1 MSRLISKAEGYEVA
15 YEAFQN
21 INFNAFDFFS
31 IKQSMV
37 EYVKLYFPEN
47 FNDYIESSEFIA
59 LIEVFAYLGEL
70 LAYRYDINTHENI
83 IDFAQ
88 RKQSVLRLAKYV
100 SYKASRNIPARGLV
114 RIDTISTSERVFD
127 SFGNNLSNR
136 LIKWNDPNNPNWKD
150 QFFLVMNRVL
160 EQQFGSVSPN
170 ERKQVNDILFELY
183 PLKNQ
188 PISGNAIK
196 YQTSTSGVNY
206 DMELVSATL
215 TDDGPE
221 EERPQNNSQFNI
233 VYGSDGLGD
242 GSLTTGF
249 FLYTKQGSLL
259 RTRTSFDGILPNQTF
274 DVNAENVNETDVW
287 VNNVDPDTG
296 DTIDTGSATDRRSG
310 EWEEVDLANA
320 QNIIFNTNPNRNKYE
335 VETLENDRI
344 RLIFGDGE
352 FSEIPSGTFDIWY
365 RTSVDDEIYIP
376 RTSVVDKTGSFSYID
391 ENGRTQSFNFTF
403 SLISSLQNNSPSEDI
418 EQIRRNAPAVYYT
431 QDRMVNARDYNI
443 FPLQDPSILRLRTV
457 NRTFAGQSNFERIN
471 DPSQT
476 YSDVKVFGEDISLYY
491 DDVEGL
497 VTAPIN
503 ITSEAIIQNFVEPL
517 LSTVDFQLRHIID
530 YPDIDYRRVFTSQER
545 VSFIDGFNS
554 VLYPWPVGLEYIE
567 DVSGNPNP
575 RIWNPILNLDVD
587 DPDQDSRWILKID
600 KAGDGSSYVITYRG
614 KRLIAESPTTN
625 FFNYNNTPRV
635 LTFDNLNT
643 NRDELLILKANA
655 SSNPQQLLSENITL
669 NVVGLETNKAG
680 LPNAGLPNLNQLIV
694 TTPDRNLD
702 TIPDN
707 MKLPE
712 LMDVRIENFA
722 LNLAPGAQEITL
734 PNYYVTGLNDVD
746 VQGNNGT
753 VIWHEDGLPVST
765 MISESNEILVN
776 GNYLADI
783 TVGDIVTVRFA
794 QEGQHNGSYRVANVE
809 FDGQQTQVFVQTD
822 PLIADPTGTRADIKT
837 EVELPTAL
845 TDAVLEVE
853 GRVTNKIIILDEGPD
868 NSSSVNITIS
878 DYVYFSRD
886 LITESFTIVEP
897 TIEVLS
903 AWYNDFDEVLYK
915 RNSGRHGLNFL
926 WLHRTDEF
934 NLVNPSPSNINDMF
948 IVTRGYYNEYTRWLA
963 GEISDEPTPPTP
975 FDLRNT
981 YASLLD
987 NKMISDTVILHS
999 GKFKVLF
1006 GDKSLPEL
1014 RAKIKVVRSRNRSLT
1029 DNQVKI
1035 RVVNIVRSF
1044 FNISKW
1050 EFGETFYYTE
1060 LDTLIQN
1067 EMPSDIASTVLVPQ
1081 FPNHR
1086 FGDLYQVLCKEDE
1099 IFQVDIGIEDIEI
1112 VDALNPTVIRQ

>member
-100 SYKASRNIPARGLV
+100 SYKASRNVPARGLV

-136 LIKWNDPNNPNWKD
+136 LIRWNDPNNPNWKD

-160 EQQFGSVSPN
+160 EQQFGTVSPN
-170 ERKQVNDILFELY
+170 ERRQVNDILFELY
-183 PLKNQ
+183 PLKNE
-188 PISGNAIK
+188 PINGNSIR
-196 YQTSTSGVNY
+196 YQTSTSGANY
-206 DMELVSATL
+206 DMELVSASL
-215 TDDGPE
+215 TDSGPE
-221 EERPQNNSQFNI
+221 EARPQNNSQFNI

-249 FLYTKQGSLL
+249 FLYTKQGTLL

-274 DVNAENVNETDVW
+274 DLSAENINETDLW

-296 DTIDTGSATDRRSG
+296 DTLDSGTVTDRRSG

-335 VETLENDRI
+335 VETLENDRV

-365 RTSVDDEIYIP
+365 RTSVDEEIYIP
-376 RTSVVDKTGSFSYID
+376 RTSVVDKSGSFTYVD

-457 NRTFAGQSNFERIN
+457 NRTFAGQSNYERVN

-491 DDVEGL
+491 SDTDGL

-503 ITSEAIIQNFVEPL
+503 ITSEALIQNFVEPL
-517 LSTVDFQLRHIID
+517 LSTIDFQLRHIID
-530 YPDIDYRRVFTSQER
+530 YPEIDFRRVFTSQER
-545 VSFIDGFNS
+545 VNMIDGFNS
-554 VLYPWPVGLEYIE
+554 VLYPWPVGLEYVE
-567 DVSGNPNP
+567 EPSGTPHP
-575 RIWNPILNLDVD
+575 RRWDPILNLDTN
-587 DPDQDSRWILKID
+587 DPEQDSRWIIKID
-600 KAGDGSSYVITYRG
+600 RAGDGSSYVITYRG
-614 KRLIAESPTTN
+614 KHLIAESPTTS
-625 FFNYNNTPRV
+625 FYKYNDTPRV

-643 NRDELLILKANA
+643 NRDELLILKANV
-655 SSNPQQLLSENITL
+655 SSNPQKLLDDNITL

-680 LPNAGLPNLNQLIV
+680 LPNAGLPNLNQLTV
-694 TTPDRNLD
+694 STPDVNSD

-707 MKLPE
+707 MTLPE
-712 LMDVRIENFA
+712 LMDAKLRNIA
-722 LNLAPGAQEITL
+722 LDLQPGIQEIAL
-734 PNYYVTGLNDVD
+734 PVSYVTGLDDIEVI
-746 VQGNNGT
+746 GNNGT

-765 MISESNEILVN
+765 MIAESDEILVN

-783 TVGDIVTVRFA
+783 SIGDIVTVRFA
-794 QEGQHNGSYRVANVE
+794 QEGQHNGSYRVADVR
-809 FDGQQTQVFVQTD
+809 FDGQQTQVFVETD
-822 PLIADPTGTRADIKT
+822 PNVADPDGTRPDLRTA
-837 EVELPTAL
+837 VELPTSF
-845 TDAVLEVE
+845 TDSIMEVQ
-853 GRVTNKIIILDEGPD
+853 GRVTNKIIIVDEGPQ
-868 NSSSVNITIS
+868 NSSSIDVNVKQ
-878 DYVYFSRD
+878 YVYFSR
-886 LITESFTIVEP
+886 ESVTQSFKIAEP
-897 TIEVLS
+897 TLEVVS
-903 AWYNDFDEVLYK
+903 AWHNDTDEVLYK
-915 RNSGRHGLNFL
+915 REPGRYNLNFL

-948 IVTRGYYNEYTRWLA
+948 VVTRSYYNEFTRWLT
-963 GEISDEPTPPTP
+963 GEIVDMPTPPTP
-975 FDLRNT
+975 FELRNA
-981 YASLLD
+981 YATLLD
-987 NKMISDTVILHS
+987 NKMISDTVIMHP

-1006 GDKSLPEL
+1006 GDKAQPEL
-1014 RAKIKVVRSRNRSLT
+1014 RAKIKIVRSNNRTLT

-1044 FNISKW
+1044 FNIAEW

-1067 EMPSDIASTVLVPQ
+1067 QMPSDIASTVLVPQ
-1081 FPNHR
+1081 YPTHT
-1086 FGDLYQVLCKEDE
+1086 FGDLYQVFCKEDE